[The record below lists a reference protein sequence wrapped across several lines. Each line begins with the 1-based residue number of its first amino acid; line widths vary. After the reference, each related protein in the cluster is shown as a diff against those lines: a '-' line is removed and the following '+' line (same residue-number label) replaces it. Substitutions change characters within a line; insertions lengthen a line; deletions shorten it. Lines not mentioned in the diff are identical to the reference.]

1 MMTATRREW
10 NELYVFFA
18 LLGQGSI
25 ALGDA
30 EGKASPRVLPIARI
44 SRQEHDGKRDYLV
57 ENTMRSNDY
66 SEWQTGVV
74 GEASYTTY
82 GFGMRFTSKR

>member
-1 MMTATRREW
+1 MTATRREW

-57 ENTMRSNDY
+57 EKNDVCTCCACY
-66 SEWQTGVV
+66 CNSLMYFCSMNQLMT
-74 GEASYTTY
+74 
-82 GFGMRFTSKR
+82 